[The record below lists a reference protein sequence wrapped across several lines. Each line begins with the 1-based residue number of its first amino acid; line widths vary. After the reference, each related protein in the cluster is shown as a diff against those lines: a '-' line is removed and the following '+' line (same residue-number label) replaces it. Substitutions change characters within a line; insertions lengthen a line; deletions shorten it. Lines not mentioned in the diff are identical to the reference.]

1 MNLHEYHAKQ
11 IFSKN
16 GIAIPD
22 GAMANDAGSVE
33 RVARELN
40 APVVLKPQMRFKKRG
55 KLGIIRFVD
64 SAEGARREADVL
76 FGTEVKGEKIRI
88 ILVEKQVSIDQ
99 EYYLAVTVDYSKA
112 CPVIILSRR
121 GGVDI
126 EELSEKSPED
136 ILRLHVNIVDGLS
149 KDHREK
155 IRDFLG
161 DDMLDIAEKLYGIFR
176 DCDAELVEINPLV
189 RTTEDDLIAVDGVL
203 NVNGD
208 SVFRHPELTSYVRD
222 IEAADPVSLKA
233 AENSWTYIDLPGDIA
248 ILSSGAGLTMTILDL
263 IHFAGGRAANFLDT
277 AQIDENGIYQAF
289 ELLCSAKPAG
299 AILVNIF
306 AGLNRCDSLAAGIR
320 RYIEDHRVETP
331 LVIRMV
337 GNGEDAGH
345 RILERAGI
353 RVYQDLEAA
362 VEQVVK
368 LAGNS

>member
-1 MNLHEYHAKQ
+1 MNLHEYQAKQ

-22 GAMANDAGSVE
+22 GAMAQDAGGVE
-33 RVARELN
+33 RIAMELN

-64 SAEGARREADVL
+64 NAEDARREADAL
-76 FGTEVKGEKIRI
+76 FGTEVKGEEIRI
-88 ILVEKQVSIDQ
+88 VLVEKQMSIDQ
-99 EYYLAVTVDYSKA
+99 ECYLAVTVDYSNA

-136 ILRLHVNIVDGLS
+136 ILRCHVNIVDGLGN
-149 KDHREK
+149 DHREK

-161 DDMLDIAEKLYGIFR
+161 EDMLNIAERLYAVFR
-176 DCDAELVEINPLV
+176 ESDAELVEINPLV
-189 RTTEDDLIAVDGVL
+189 RTTEGDLIAVDGVL

-208 SVFRHPELTSYVRD
+208 SVFRHPELAAYARD
-222 IEAADPVSLKA
+222 IGSVDPVAVKA

-263 IHFAGGRAANFLDT
+263 IHFAGGSAANFLDT

-289 ELLCSAKPAG
+289 ELLCSAKSAG
-299 AILVNIF
+299 AMLVNIF
-306 AGLNRCDSLAAGIR
+306 AGLNRCDSLAVGIR

-337 GNGEDAGH
+337 GNGEAAGH
-345 RILERAGI
+345 RILREAGI
-353 RVYQDLEAA
+353 RVYKGLEAA

-368 LAGNS
+368 LAGTS